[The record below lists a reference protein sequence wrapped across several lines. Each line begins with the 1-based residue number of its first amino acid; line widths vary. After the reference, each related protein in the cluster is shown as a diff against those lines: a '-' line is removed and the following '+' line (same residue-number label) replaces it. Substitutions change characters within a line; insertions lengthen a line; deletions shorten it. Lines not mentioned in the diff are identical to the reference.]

1 MNSEKFYQ
9 IPTSGRNS
17 SILHKKGLDK
27 MAIERVN
34 EIPKPTKKRS
44 LTVRDML
51 EKDIENAMKQ
61 NINKFKFTGDY
72 NFKYLPNTAKTVAKN
87 ISEKAVNEQTRP
99 LFDRLEKN
107 LPEDRNFQFRFSGF
121 TASNFP
127 FFEMR
132 PYIEI
137 TAVKNQKN
145 PDIYDVYC
153 EISEENLQY
162 NVKEIQARMY
172 EKYEKLT
179 HG

>member
-1 MNSEKFYQ
+1 MNSEKYHQ

-17 SILHKKGLDK
+17 SKKHKEGLDK
-27 MAIERVN
+27 MAIERVD
-34 EIPKPTKKRS
+34 EIPKPTKKKS
-44 LTVRDML
+44 LTVHDML
-51 EKDIENAMKQ
+51 EKDIEDAIKQ

-87 ISEKAVNEQTRP
+87 ISERIINEQTQP
-99 LFDRLEKN
+99 LFDSLEKD
-107 LPEDRNFQFRFSGF
+107 LPEDRNFQFKFTAF

-127 FFEMR
+127 FFSSR
-132 PYIEI
+132 PYVEI
-137 TAVKNQKN
+137 TTVKNQKN
-145 PDIYDVYC
+145 PDVYDVYC